1 MLRKLKKEEKD
12 SLIEDINLQ
21 YESCLEI
28 EGLFLSKDEKRESK
42 KIFLYTGE
50 RIPDV
55 PAEWTGIH
63 FCTIREGTIIPSI
76 EGAQYIGQ
84 TAKKGIDLD
93 YEQAKYVMSGRD
105 VDMPEEKE
113 KGYYILRSGDDVL
126 GIGLADNKKI
136 INQTPKSRR
145 TMQQYRTI

>member
-21 YESCLEI
+21 YESCLEV

-63 FCTIREGTIIPSI
+63 FCTIKEGVIIPSI

-84 TAKKGIDLD
+84 TAKKVIDLD
-93 YEQAKYVMSGRD
+93 KEQAAYVMSGRD
-105 VDMPEEKE
+105 VDLAEEKE
-113 KGYYILRSGDDVL
+113 KGYYILLNGNDVL
-126 GIGLADNKKI
+126 GIGLAENKKI
-136 INQTPKSRR
+136 LNMTPKSRR

>member
-12 SLIEDINLQ
+12 KIIADINSQ
-21 YESCLEI
+21 YDASLELD
-28 EGLFLSKDEKRESK
+28 GLLLSKDEKRESTK
-42 KIFLYTGE
+42 LFLYTGD

-55 PAEWTGIH
+55 PAEWMGIH
-63 FCTIREGTIIPSI
+63 FCTIKEGMIIPSI

-84 TAKKGIDLD
+84 TAKKVIGLS
-93 YEQAKYVMSGRD
+93 YEQARYIMSGRD
-105 VDMPEEKE
+105 IDIEEDRE
-113 KGYYILRSGDDVL
+113 KGYYILLTDEEVI
-126 GIGLADNKKI
+126 GIGLAENKKI

>member
-12 SLIEDINLQ
+12 LLIKDINQQ
-21 YESCLEI
+21 YDSCLEVD
-28 EGLFLSKDEKRESK
+28 GLFLSKDEKRESI

-63 FCTIREGTIIPSI
+63 FCTIKEGVIIPSI

-84 TAKKGIDLD
+84 TANKVIELD

-105 VDMPEEKE
+105 VDIGEEKE
-113 KGYYILRSGDDVL
+113 KGYYILLNGDAVM
-126 GIGLADNKKI
+126 GVGLAENKKI
-136 INQTPKSRR
+136 MNMTPKSRR
-145 TMQQYRTI
+145 TLQQYRTI

>member
-21 YESCLEI
+21 YESCLEV

-63 FCTIREGTIIPSI
+63 FCTIKEGIIIPSI

-84 TAKKGIDLD
+84 TAKKVIDLD
-93 YEQAKYVMSGRD
+93 KEQAAYVMSGRD
-105 VDMPEEKE
+105 VDLAEEKE
-113 KGYYILRSGDDVL
+113 KGYYILLNGNDVL
-126 GIGLADNKKI
+126 GIGLAENKKI
-136 INQTPKSRR
+136 LNMTPKSRR